1 MTGYAPLFQNSG
13 LDLGNI
19 GLDRRHVG
27 FQNRHI
33 RLPNRHI
40 RLQARHITFQ
50 AKHIDFQR
58 FDIAADRCRPLDGN
72 ANKGNRR
79 PDPCQIMQHIH
90 QAHLP
95 RFRNQGTSMGAN
107 WRNVNEACKLAF
119 INQ

>member
-1 MTGYAPLFQNSG
+1 MTGYAPLFQNSS

-27 FQNRHI
+27 FQ
-33 RLPNRHI
+33 NRHI

-90 QAHLP
+90 QTHLP
-95 RFRNQGTSMGAN
+95 RFRNQRASMGGN
-107 WRNVNEACKLAF
+107 RRNVNEVRKLAI

>member
-1 MTGYAPLFQNSG
+1 MTSYAPLFQNSG

-27 FQNRHI
+27 FQ
-33 RLPNRHI
+33 NRHI

-90 QAHLP
+90 QAYLP
-95 RFRNQGTSMGAN
+95 RFRNQGISMGAN
-107 WRNVNEACKLAF
+107 WRNVNEARKLAI

>member
-27 FQNRHI
+27 FQ
-33 RLPNRHI
+33 NRHI

-79 PDPCQIMQHIH
+79 PGPCQIMQHIH

-95 RFRNQGTSMGAN
+95 RFRNQGTSRGDN
-107 WRNVNEACKLAF
+107 RRNVNEVRKLAI

>member
-27 FQNRHI
+27 FQ
-33 RLPNRHI
+33 NRHI

-95 RFRNQGTSMGAN
+95 RFPNQGTSMGAN
-107 WRNVNEACKLAF
+107 WHNVNEARKLDI